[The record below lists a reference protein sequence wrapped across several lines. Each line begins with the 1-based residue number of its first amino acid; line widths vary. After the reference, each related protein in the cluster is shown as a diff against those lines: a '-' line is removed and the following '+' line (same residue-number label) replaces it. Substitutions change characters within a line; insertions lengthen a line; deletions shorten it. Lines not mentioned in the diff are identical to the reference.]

1 MRILRCMSLLF
12 ILSACQHSI
21 GQSEHVKQIAP
32 VLQYADSILLTK
44 PGVVMVRPSGRM
56 INKMKKELPGEDDYD
71 TVLDDDV
78 FYMSESEH
86 FLDSL
91 KIYKIQRESEGVM
104 NFRAQNGKMY
114 TLKLDSMFFD
124 VILFNGKDEPIH
136 GDITDLPDDFKT
148 YMNK

>member
-1 MRILRCMSLLF
+1 MRILRYMPFLF
-12 ILSACQHSI
+12 ILSACQHSG
-21 GQSEHVKQIAP
+21 GQPKHDKQIAS
-32 VLQYADSILLTK
+32 VLQYTDSMLLTK
-44 PGVVMVRPSGRM
+44 PGAVIVRPSRRM
-56 INKMKKELPGEDDYD
+56 INKMKKELPGEGDYD

-78 FYMSESEH
+78 FYLSQSEH

-91 KIYKIQRESEGVM
+91 KIYKTQRESEGVM

-148 YMNK
+148 YMKK